1 MAVLDLFSTRQRRL
15 RGEIP
20 DVYSYDSL
28 PRPLR
33 VQIVHIWQEAFGS
46 VTQEGY
52 GVTCPVLGAFREI
65 HRMLAKEFGVFALTD
80 RRHEDAFTGVANFFL
95 ECSDIERALD
105 VVELT
110 FSYLAVMT
118 QGTRFGHTSET
129 SPEDAVSEL
138 NDRFKRHGVGYSYE
152 PNLHKIVRIDSQFVH
167 SDMVKPAL
175 AVLSERDS
183 EPQTRSLDAPINIIG
198 TPLSRV
204 HC

>member
-1 MAVLDLFSTRQRRL
+1 
-15 RGEIP
+15 
-20 DVYSYDSL
+20 
-28 PRPLR
+28 
-33 VQIVHIWQEAFGS
+33 
-46 VTQEGY
+46 
-52 GVTCPVLGAFREI
+52 
-65 HRMLAKEFGVFALTD
+65 MLAKEFGAVALTD
-80 RRHEDAFTGVANFFL
+80 RRQEDAFTAVANFFL
-95 ECSDIERALD
+95 ECPDVERALD

-110 FSYLAVMT
+110 FSYLTAMT
-118 QGTRFGHTSET
+118 HGTRFGYTSEI
-129 SPEDAVSEL
+129 SPDDAVEEL
-138 NDRFKRHGVGYSYE
+138 NQRFKQHGVGYSYE